1 MVVVVVGFGEFFT
14 LGDLA
19 NAFLFFELFLG
30 GSRSFFFQLAENSG
44 HGPRSRQKKQKT
56 KEHRLGD
63 YALVSTMS
71 RASVKNRPG
80 RLDFD
85 IFLLAFLLFGL
96 LLMLLLWLLF
106 FFVGGGGVSR
116 SVFSLSLSVSLSLVE
131 RR

>member
-1 MVVVVVGFGEFFT
+1 
-14 LGDLA
+14 
-19 NAFLFFELFLG
+19 
-30 GSRSFFFQLAENSG
+30 
-44 HGPRSRQKKQKT
+44 
-56 KEHRLGD
+56 
-63 YALVSTMS
+63 MS